1 MKLLKFKI
9 YTILAVSLI
18 SYQGIG
24 QEKLSLQESRK
35 LALEYNQRIK
45 IAEELISESQS
56 NVKFAYT
63 HFLPNL
69 SAEGSYSYLHDID
82 DISFPGS
89 FLPTASSLDEA
100 KLGNFTGTSDVY
112 FPGLNLEM
120 GNIDYYSANL
130 ILSQPIYAGG
140 KVRSNY
146 NMAKLGADLSV
157 FNRKL
162 EASDVILETD
172 EAYWNLVS
180 VRERVKVA
188 EKYVEMLNQ
197 LVTDLKNAF
206 DLELTTKNEML
217 KAQVQLNQ
225 AKLDLFRI
233 KNALVLSQ
241 MALCQVIG
249 RDLKSEISASD
260 TIIFVENKHVETNFI
275 QKAMQQRPEILML
288 GKQVEIDRQEE
299 KSTLANYLPQLG
311 VGASY
316 GYTSKIENLMDSR
329 QNLSVQASLK
339 VPIFHWNERKHKLA
353 SKKYQTKQRELQL
366 DRTKDLVSLEVQQA
380 YFNLQEAYEQNK
392 LAEISMNQAEENV
405 SITRN
410 SFYEGLAN
418 ATEMLD
424 AQAFWQQAHT
434 ELIDAKINFKLKE
447 SGFLKAI
454 GELAD

>member
-9 YTILAVSLI
+9 YTLLAASLF
-18 SYQGIG
+18 SFQGIA
-24 QEKLSLQESRK
+24 QETLSLQESRK

-45 IAEELISESQS
+45 IADELISESQS
-56 NVKFAYT
+56 NVKFAFT

-69 SAEGSYSYLHDID
+69 SAEGNYNYLHDID
-82 DISFPGS
+82 DISFAGF
-89 FLPTASSLDEA
+89 FLPTANSIDEA
-100 KLGNFTGTSDVY
+100 RLGNYSGDSDVY
-112 FPGLNLEM
+112 FPGLEMEM
-120 GNIDYYSANL
+120 GNIDYYTANL
-130 ILSQPIYAGG
+130 VVSQPIYAGG

-146 NMAKLGADLSV
+146 NMARLGSDLSL

-162 EASDVILETD
+162 EASEVILETD

-180 VRERVKVA
+180 VNERVKVA

-206 DLELTTKNEML
+206 DLELTTKNELL

-233 KNALVLSQ
+233 RNARVLSS

-249 RDLKSEISASD
+249 KDLKTDIIASD
-260 TIIFVENKHVETNFI
+260 TLILVQNKDIENNFI
-275 QKAMQQRPEILML
+275 QKAMLQRPEILIL

-299 KSTLANYLPQLG
+299 KSTLADYLPQMG

-329 QNLSVQASLK
+329 QSLSVQASLR
-339 VPIFHWNERKHKLA
+339 VPIFHWNERKHRVA
-353 SKKYQTKQRELQL
+353 AKKYQTKQRELQL

-380 YFNLQEAYEQNK
+380 YFNLQEAYQQKE
-392 LAEISMNQAEENV
+392 LADISMSQAEENV
-405 SITRN
+405 SITKN

-454 GELAD
+454 GELAN